1 MKSGHSDGCRENVLW
16 QSVRER
22 PRWRLCQTTLLL
34 DLDFALE
41 VQMGM
46 RYLDQLIA
54 RLETEVG
61 CPFGPFQIEYKALMR
76 AQKQRVGNIICP
88 LLKLQD

>member
-1 MKSGHSDGCRENVLW
+1 
-16 QSVRER
+16 
-22 PRWRLCQTTLLL
+22 
-34 DLDFALE
+34 
-41 VQMGM
+41 MGM

-88 LLKLQD
+88 ILKLQD